1 MGTLLYQSIADDIE
15 QLILH
20 KEYKDGD
27 CLPSERV
34 LSTQY
39 GVSRNVIREAIKI
52 LTEKKLVTNVIGKG
66 NYVTLP
72 NETDLV
78 DMVESALNTSDISIK
93 EIVDS
98 REDLEL
104 AIGRHIME
112 QESVPDLTSLYDIY
126 GQMNDALDQPER
138 FVKLDT
144 LFHLN
149 LAELAR
155 NLPLRVFY
163 MTLNNLISK
172 SIYYGEGNTSYG
184 RITAQQEHEQILLSL
199 KNRDMDAYKKAI
211 HLHLELIR
219 QLLQ

>member
-1 MGTLLYQSIADDIE
+1 MGTLLYQSIADDME
-15 QLILH
+15 QMILNE
-20 KEYKDGD
+20 KFRDGD
-27 CLPSERV
+27 RLPSERV
-34 LSTQY
+34 LATQY

-72 NETDLV
+72 NESDLV
-78 DMVESALNTSDISIK
+78 DMVESALNSSNISIH

-104 AIGRHIME
+104 AIGQHIIARE
-112 QESVPDLTSLYDIY
+112 PAPDLDKLYDIY
-126 GQMNDALDQPER
+126 AQMNQALEYPDQ
-138 FVKLDT
+138 FVRLDT

-149 LAELAR
+149 LAELAQ
-155 NLPLRVFY
+155 NVPLKIFY

-172 SIYYGEGNTSYG
+172 SIFYGEGNTAYG
-184 RITAQQEHEQILLSL
+184 RITAQQEHEQILLAL
-199 KNRDMDAYKKAI
+199 KARDMDAYRKAI
-211 HLHLELIR
+211 RLHLDLIR

>member
-20 KEYKDGD
+20 KKYNDGD

-34 LSTQY
+34 LATQY

-66 NYVTLP
+66 HYVTLP
-72 NETDLV
+72 NEADLV
-78 DMVESALNTSDISIK
+78 TMVESALNSSDISIN

-104 AIGRHIME
+104 AIGHHIME
-112 QESVPDLTSLYDIY
+112 LKTAPALDKLYDIY
-126 GQMNDALDQPER
+126 DQMNDALDKPEQ
-138 FVKLDT
+138 FVKLDS

-149 LAELAR
+149 LAELAK

-199 KNRDMDAYKKAI
+199 KNRDMDAYAKAI

>member
-34 LSTQY
+34 LATQY
-39 GVSRNVIREAIKI
+39 GVSRNVIRE
-52 LTEKKLVTNVIGKG
+52 
-66 NYVTLP
+66 Y
-72 NETDLV
+72 
-78 DMVESALNTSDISIK
+78 
-93 EIVDS
+93 
-98 REDLEL
+98 LEL

-112 QESVPDLTSLYDIY
+112 QESVPDLTRLYDIY
-126 GQMNDALDQPER
+126 GQMNDALNQPEQ

-199 KNRDMDAYKKAI
+199 KNRDMDAYKTAI